1 MLAVDR
7 YQMRGHLLLKLRPF
21 GRAGTGLPGLSPYIV
36 GVIDFNGETGENMV
50 Q

>member
-1 MLAVDR
+1 MPAADG

-21 GRAGTGLPGLSPYIV
+21 GRAGTGLPAVSPYIV
-36 GVIDFNGETGENMV
+36 GVIDFKGETGKNMV